1 LEDIVL
7 VCWWPLICQL
17 SNYNTSKTN
26 HWFEKDLATYYQ
38 AKAHQV
44 MKIMAPYT
52 CLVKASRW
60 CSLLL
65 GLKTLIVA

>member
-26 HWFEKDLATYYQ
+26 HWFEKDLATCYQ

-44 MKIMAPYT
+44 
-52 CLVKASRW
+52 
-60 CSLLL
+60 
-65 GLKTLIVA
+65 LKDYGTVYLSSESF